1 MEYNSSEKL
10 PNVHAVLL
18 LGMLWLHLN
27 AVLTDRRSLS
37 GKQPKS
43 ANGKSSS
50 CQFSFLDKRNANTE
64 VTEYATFGF
73 SLVYWFPS
81 LSRKLWTSLSASDK
95 DFLSVLAA
103 IIWENSDK
111 QLVLRIMKAL
121 PFIHSSTWPSGAKGK
136 WHATD
141 WLYQH
146 MWKNTIFFHVL
157 LQLLSGP
164 KIRKK
169 VCVINIFMQQSDW
182 CKINTLMQHSDWCEI
197 HTPKW
202 QSD

>member
-1 MEYNSSEKL
+1 MEFDWWSTILVKNYPMFMQCYYWVCSDCT
-10 PNVHAVLL
+10 
-18 LGMLWLHLN
+18 LN

-121 PFIHSSTWPSGAKGK
+121 PFIHQPDQVVPK
-136 WHATD
+136 ATD
-141 WLYQH
+141 
-146 MWKNTIFFHVL
+146 V
-157 LQLLSGP
+157 QLIGY
-164 KIRKK
+164 
-169 VCVINIFMQQSDW
+169 
-182 CKINTLMQHSDWCEI
+182 INTCEKI
-197 HTPKW
+197 QYFFTCCYSFSQGQKSAKKFVW
-202 QSD
+202 